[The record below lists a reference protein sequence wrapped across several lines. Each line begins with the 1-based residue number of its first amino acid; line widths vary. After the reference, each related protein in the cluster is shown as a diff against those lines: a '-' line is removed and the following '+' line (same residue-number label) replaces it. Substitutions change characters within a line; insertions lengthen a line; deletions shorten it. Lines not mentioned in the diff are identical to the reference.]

1 MSRHD
6 PPVDPAADALALL
19 DAVIVGE
26 LLAALP
32 PEAID
37 RERHA
42 VAVRL
47 IELARLRLLERQG
60 GR

>member
-1 MSRHD
+1 MSWQD
-6 PPVDPAADALALL
+6 ALADPAAEALALL
-19 DAVIVGE
+19 DAVVVGE

-42 VAVRL
+42 AAVRL
-47 IELARLRLLERQG
+47 IGLARLRLLERQVSL
-60 GR
+60 